1 MRVAFGGVA
10 CALGVFTIGFIYNNF
25 GQVRLDA
32 ASLPEP
38 QAVSILGQQAAG
50 KRVLVWFSWGEY
62 AIWHLSPRMQV
73 SIDGRRET
81 VYSDA
86 VATRHFDFYFDRH
99 DGATLPRDLR
109 ADYIWIPRTLPA
121 VPRLRTDT
129 SWTLIYE
136 GDQSVIFERSDLT
149 PRSQPAS
156 GVTSATPS
164 PRFFP
169 GP

>member
-1 MRVAFGGVA
+1 
-10 CALGVFTIGFIYNNF
+10 
-25 GQVRLDA
+25 
-32 ASLPEP
+32 
-38 QAVSILGQQAAG
+38 
-50 KRVLVWFSWGEY
+50 
-62 AIWHLSPRMQV
+62 MQV

>member
-1 MRVAFGGVA
+1 
-10 CALGVFTIGFIYNNF
+10 
-25 GQVRLDA
+25 
-32 ASLPEP
+32 
-38 QAVSILGQQAAG
+38 
-50 KRVLVWFSWGEY
+50 
-62 AIWHLSPRMQV
+62 
-73 SIDGRRET
+73 
-81 VYSDA
+81 